1 MTLDELIGG
10 EGTCPQLLFFLS
22 ELEVGIQGGGLP
34 PVMTDVM
41 TDSLTVTTGTLPPV
55 LPVAQH
61 TAAAAAQLVIKSS
74 ESTKTVN

>member
-1 MTLDELIGG
+1 MAGPISQPTS
-10 EGTCPQLLFFLS
+10 LLWL
-22 ELEVGIQGGGLP
+22 
-34 PVMTDVM
+34 VM